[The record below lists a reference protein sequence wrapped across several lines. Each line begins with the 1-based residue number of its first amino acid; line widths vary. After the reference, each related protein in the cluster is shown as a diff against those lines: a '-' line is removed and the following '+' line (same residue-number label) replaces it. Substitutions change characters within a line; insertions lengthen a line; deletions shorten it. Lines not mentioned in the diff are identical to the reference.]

1 MTVAQVPSPAR
12 AAPTSNARYRRRI
25 FVNRFNLAMSLAT
38 MAIGMLFL
46 LWILATLFRNGF
58 AALSPTLFTQM
69 TPPPGSAGG
78 LLNAIYGSVLIVLT
92 ATLVSTPI
100 GILAGIYLAE
110 YGRSSAFAETT
121 RFVNDILL
129 SAPSIVLG
137 LFVYTVYVL
146 QVGHFSGWAGS
157 MALALIAIPVVV
169 RTTENML
176 RLVPSSLRE
185 AAVALGAPMWKVILK
200 VTLKAVRG
208 GVMTGVLLA
217 VARMSGETAPLLFT
231 ALNNQFF
238 DTDMNAPMANLPVV
252 IFQFAM
258 SPFEDWKTLA
268 WAAALL
274 ITLTVLALNILART
288 VFRQAPTRG

>member
-1 MTVAQVPSPAR
+1 MS
-12 AAPTSNARYRRRI
+12 SARYRRRLL
-25 FVNRFNLAMSLAT
+25 VNRFNLAMSLAT
-38 MAIGMLFL
+38 MAFGMLFL
-46 LWILATLFRNGF
+46 FWILAILFMNGV
-58 AALSPTLFTQM
+58 AALSPALFTQM

-78 LLNAIYGSVLIVLT
+78 LLNAIYGSLLIVGT
-92 ATLVSTPI
+92 ATLVSAPV

-110 YGRSSAFAETT
+110 YGRSGWFAEAT
-121 RFVNDILL
+121 RFINDILL
-129 SAPSIVLG
+129 SAPSIILG
-137 LFVYTVYVL
+137 LFIYTIYV
-146 QVGHFSGWAGS
+146 VSIGHFSGWAGS

-176 RLVPSSLRE
+176 RLVPNSLRE
-185 AAVALGAPMWKVILK
+185 AAVALGAPMWKVILM

-217 VARMSGETAPLLFT
+217 VARISGETAPLLFT
-231 ALNNQFF
+231 ALNNQFWSA
-238 DTDMNAPMANLPVV
+238 DMNAPMANLPVV

-258 SPFEDWKTLA
+258 SPFDDWKTLA

-288 VFRQAPTRG
+288 VFRQASTR

>member
-1 MTVAQVPSPAR
+1 
-12 AAPTSNARYRRRI
+12 
-25 FVNRFNLAMSLAT
+25 
-38 MAIGMLFL
+38 MAVGMLFL
-46 LWILATLFRNGF
+46 LWILATLFSNGF

-78 LLNAIYGSVLIVLT
+78 LLNAIYGSALIVST

-110 YGRSSAFAETT
+110 YGRNGAFAEAT

-146 QVGHFSGWAGS
+146 QVGHFSGWSGS
-157 MALALIAIPVVV
+157 VALALIAIPVVV

-185 AAVALGAPMWKVILK
+185 AAVALGAPMWKVILM

-208 GVMTGVLLA
+208 GVITGVLLA

-231 ALNNQFF
+231 ALNNQFWS
-238 DTDMNAPMANLPVV
+238 TDMNAPMANLPVV

-258 SPFEDWKTLA
+258 SPFDDWKTLA
-268 WAAALL
+268 WAGALL
-274 ITLTVLALNILART
+274 ITLTVLVLNILART
-288 VFRQAPTRG
+288 VFRQAEVR

>member
-1 MTVAQVPSPAR
+1 MNQAQYVPRSGPA
-12 AAPTSNARYRRRI
+12 ATMSFRYRRRI
-25 FVNRFNLAMSLAT
+25 WLSRFNLAMSLVT

-46 LWILATLFRNGF
+46 LWILAVLMSNGV
-58 AALSPTLFTQM
+58 AALSPTLFTQT

-78 LLNAIYGSVLIVLT
+78 LINAIYGSLLIVGT

-100 GILAGIYLAE
+100 GVLAGIYLAE
-110 YGRSSAFAETT
+110 YGKTSGFAETT
-121 RFVNDILL
+121 RFINDILL
-129 SAPSIVLG
+129 SAPSIILG

-146 QVGHFSGWAGS
+146 HAGHFSGWAGA
-157 MALALIAIPVVV
+157 MALGLIAVPVVV

-176 RLVPSSLRE
+176 RLVPNSLRE
-185 AAVALGAPMWKVILK
+185 AAIALGAPMWKMILL
-200 VTLKAVRG
+200 VTLRAVRG
-208 GVMTGVLLA
+208 GVITGVLLA
-217 VARMSGETAPLLFT
+217 VARISGETAPLLFT

-238 DTDMNAPMANLPVV
+238 STDMNGPMANVPVV

-274 ITLTVLALNILART
+274 ITLTVLVLNVLART
-288 VFRQAPTRG
+288 VFRQSSVR

>member
-1 MTVAQVPSPAR
+1 MS
-12 AAPTSNARYRRRI
+12 SARYRRRLL
-25 FVNRFNLAMSLAT
+25 VNRFNLAMSLAT
-38 MAIGMLFL
+38 MAFGMLFL
-46 LWILATLFRNGF
+46 FWILAILFMNGV
-58 AALSPTLFTQM
+58 AALSPALFTQM

-78 LLNAIYGSVLIVLT
+78 LLNAIYGSLLIVGT
-92 ATLVSTPI
+92 ATLVSTPV

-110 YGRSSAFAETT
+110 YGRSGWFAEAT
-121 RFVNDILL
+121 RFINDILL
-129 SAPSIVLG
+129 SAPSIILG
-137 LFVYTVYVL
+137 LFIYTIYV
-146 QVGHFSGWAGS
+146 VSIGHFSGWAGS

-176 RLVPSSLRE
+176 RLVPNSLRE
-185 AAVALGAPMWKVILK
+185 AAVALGAPMWKVILM

-217 VARMSGETAPLLFT
+217 VARISGETAPLLFT
-231 ALNNQFF
+231 ALNNQFWSA
-238 DTDMNAPMANLPVV
+238 DMNAPMANLPVV

-258 SPFEDWKTLA
+258 SPFDDWKTLA

-288 VFRQAPTRG
+288 VFRQASTR